1 MKRNYGL
8 PAGKAGPFL
17 IMLAAGL
24 WAVDALL
31 RGTLI
36 KTLPPGMI
44 VFLEHAIGFLILSPL
59 FFRYLPTFKKLT
71 GKDWAILVGLTVVS
85 SALGTFLFTQA
96 LAKSFALY
104 DFATPVLLL
113 KLQPI
118 FVILLAA
125 LFLKEKLTLRF
136 LSLVPIALIGS
147 YMISFGTAGINLTLT
162 NRELVYLLSIGATL
176 CWGGGTILS
185 KAILKKLTF
194 SEATVMRYALA
205 VPITLIFAF
214 AVHQTY
220 PISHLQTG
228 QILRILVIAL
238 TTGAGAIFIYY
249 KGLQTTE
256 AKVSTIA
263 ELMYPIISILIA
275 ITALNPYGAAQHLSL
290 ANIFGI
296 ILLLI
301 AILII
306 SFDQHVTTKSQP
318 AIAER

>member
-1 MKRNYGL
+1 M
-8 PAGKAGPFL
+8 
-17 IMLAAGL
+17 IAAGL

-36 KTLPPGMI
+36 KTMPAGMI
-44 VFLEHAIGFLILSPL
+44 VFLEHLIGFIILSPL
-59 FFRYLPTFKKLT
+59 FFKYLPKFRTLT
-71 GKDWAILVGLTVVS
+71 GRDWAVLTGLTIVS

-118 FVILLAA
+118 FVIVLAA
-125 LFLKEKLTLRF
+125 AFLKEKLTLRF
-136 LSLVPIALIGS
+136 LSLVPVALIGS
-147 YMISFGTAGINLTLT
+147 YMISFGTAGIDLTLT
-162 NRELVYLLSIGATL
+162 NREIVYLLSIGATL

-185 KAILKKLTF
+185 KTILKKLSF
-194 SEATVMRYALA
+194 AEATVIRYALA

-214 AVHQTY
+214 AIQQTY
-220 PISHLQTG
+220 PVAQLHAG
-228 QILRILVIAL
+228 QLLRILIIAL

-263 ELMYPIISILIA
+263 ELTYPIISILIA
-275 ITALNPYGAAQHLSL
+275 ITALNPYGAPQHLSL
-290 ANIFGI
+290 ANIAGI
-296 ILLLI
+296 ILLLT
-301 AILII
+301 AMLAI
-306 SFDQHVTTKSQP
+306 SFDHYGNKSEISSTKLETNP
-318 AIAER
+318 KV